1 MKHTSIIILLVLMLL
16 SCGNKQRQGL
26 YYGNYGYGYGD
37 KATQDTLVEDQE
49 LPINDRK
56 AKAPV
61 DNSFSPV
68 PSNYSSDTNDEAV
81 PGEFGDNHG
90 LIDDE
95 GYLQGGDI
103 GYGE

>member
-68 PSNYSSDTNDEAV
+68 PMTRLFQANLAITMVSSTTRAICKVVISAMANKPHRA
-81 PGEFGDNHG
+81 F
-90 LIDDE
+90 
-95 GYLQGGDI
+95 
-103 GYGE
+103 

>member
-49 LPINDRK
+49 LPVNDR
-56 AKAPV
+56 V
-61 DNSFSPV
+61 R
-68 PSNYSSDTNDEAV
+68 EAV
-81 PGEFGDNHG
+81 CLVSF
-90 LIDDE
+90 
-95 GYLQGGDI
+95 DI
-103 GYGE
+103 VVSLCLTYGSCFTFKLL